1 MIYFK
6 KILRYAKPYKRFAF
20 LNVFFNIL
28 YAIFSALSFYVLM
41 PLLQVIFGED
51 QNKTIKEPIYNGF
64 TSLGEFMNDYF
75 SYYMVSKV
83 GDDQE
88 KKLLIVIGLI
98 LIVIILKNVFSYLGF
113 YAITF
118 LKNGVLKDIRNDLYQ
133 KTISL
138 PISYFSEKK
147 KGDIMARIGPDVI
160 EVHYSFLSILELIFR
175 DPIMIIVTIISMLAI
190 SVKLTIFIFI
200 FVPIAGFVINVLGK
214 NLKKTSDK
222 TQKEQGYF
230 LSLLEES
237 LTGLRI
243 IKGFNAEK
251 IFNTKFYDS
260 SIRFEKLM
268 NKLLTRTQIA
278 APVSEI
284 LGILVFCVLI
294 WYGGTLVL
302 VEKSIPPSAFIPFLG
317 FAYNIITPAKSIS
330 KASFTIKKG
339 NAAAERILE
348 ILETEDPLKDG
359 PNSIDK
365 TDFTN
370 EIEFK
375 NISFAYENEA
385 VLKNFS
391 LKIPKGKSV
400 ALVGQSGSGKSTLAN
415 LITRFYDVN
424 EGSITIDGTNIKDIT
439 KKSLLGLMGIV
450 TQDSIL
456 FNDSVIE
463 NIKLGKKEASNE
475 EVQEAAEIANANEF
489 IKDLPNQYDT
499 HIGDG
504 GNKLSGGQK
513 QRISIAR
520 AVIKNPPIMILD
532 EATSA
537 LDTESEQLVQ
547 VALEK
552 MMKNR
557 TSLVIAHRLSTIQ
570 NADNIV
576 VMKKGEIVEQGKHD
590 ELLEIKGEY
599 YKLVSMQSFE

>member
-6 KILRYAKPYKRFAF
+6 KILQYAKPYKLYAV
-20 LNVFFNIL
+20 LNIIFNIF

-51 QNKTIKEPIYNGF
+51 QNKEIIEPVYKGF
-64 TSLGEFMNDYF
+64 TSLGEYMNDYF
-75 SYYMVSKV
+75 SFFMMNKV

-88 KKLLIVIGLI
+88 KKLLIVIALI
-98 LIVIILKNVFSYLGF
+98 LVVIILKNIFSYLGF

-175 DPIMIIVTIISMLAI
+175 DPIMILITIISMLSA
-190 SVKLTIFIFI
+190 SVKLTFFI
-200 FVPIAGFVINVLGK
+200 FVFVPVAGFIINIIGK

-222 TQKEQGYF
+222 VQREQGTL
-230 LSLLEES
+230 LSLLEETLS
-237 LTGLRI
+237 GLRI

-251 IFNTKFYDS
+251 VFHHK
-260 SIRFEKLM
+260 FEKSTSKFEQFS
-268 NKLLTRTQIA
+268 NKLMIKTQLA
-278 APVSEI
+278 GPVSEI
-284 LGILVFCVLI
+284 LGIMVFCVLI
-294 WYGGTLVL
+294 WYGGNLVL
-302 VEKSIPPSAFIPFLG
+302 VEKTIPPAVFIPFLG
-317 FAYNIITPAKSIS
+317 LAYNIITPAKSIS

-339 NAAAERILE
+339 NAAAERILA
-348 ILETEDPLKDG
+348 ILETEDPLQDSQNATYKA
-359 PNSIDK
+359 
-365 TDFTN
+365 DFTS

-375 NISFAYENEA
+375 NVSFKYEDDF
-385 VLKNFS
+385 VLKDFS
-391 LKIPKGKSV
+391 LKVPKGTSV

-424 EGSITIDGTNIKDIT
+424 EGNISIDGNDVKNIS

-456 FNDSVIE
+456 FNDTVSE
-463 NIKLGKKEASNE
+463 NIKLGKQDATEEEIRNAS
-475 EVQEAAEIANANEF
+475 EIANAHEF
-489 IKDLPNQYDT
+489 INELPKQYET
-499 HIGDG
+499 NIGDG

-520 AVIKNPPIMILD
+520 AVLKNPPIMILD

-547 VALEK
+547 TALEK

-570 NADNIV
+570 KADNIV
-576 VMKKGEIVEQGKHD
+576 VLRKGTIIEQGKHE
-590 ELLEIKGEY
+590 ELLAKKGEY
-599 YKLVSMQSFE
+599 FKLVTMQTLQ

>member
-51 QNKTIKEPIYNGF
+51 QNKTVKEPIYNGF

-98 LIVIILKNVFSYLGF
+98 LVVIILKNIFSYLGF

-138 PISYFSEKK
+138 PISFFSEKK

-200 FVPIAGFVINVLGK
+200 FVPIAGFVINILGK

-230 LSLLEES
+230 LSLLEETLS
-237 LTGLRI
+237 GLRI

-260 SIRFEKLM
+260 SNRFEKLM
-268 NKLLTRTQIA
+268 NKLLTRTQLA

-348 ILETEDPLKDG
+348 ILETEDSLKDG

-365 TDFTN
+365 TNFTD

-375 NISFAYENEA
+375 NISFKYENDA

-415 LITRFYDVN
+415 LVTRFYDVN

-439 KKSLLGLMGIV
+439 KKSLLSLMGIV

-475 EVQEAAEIANANEF
+475 EVQEAAEIANAYEF
-489 IKDLPNQYDT
+489 IKNLPNQYDT

-590 ELLEIKGEY
+590 ELLERKGEY

>member
-51 QNKTIKEPIYNGF
+51 QNKTVKEPIYNGF

-98 LIVIILKNVFSYLGF
+98 LVVIILKNIFSYLGF

-138 PISYFSEKK
+138 PISFFSEKK

-200 FVPIAGFVINVLGK
+200 FVPIAGFVINILGK

-230 LSLLEES
+230 LSLLEETLS
-237 LTGLRI
+237 GLRI

-260 SIRFEKLM
+260 SNRFEKLM
-268 NKLLTRTQIA
+268 NKLLTRTQLA

-365 TDFTN
+365 TNFTD

-375 NISFAYENEA
+375 NISFKYENDA

-415 LITRFYDVN
+415 LVTRFYDVN

-439 KKSLLGLMGIV
+439 KKSLLSLMGIV

-475 EVQEAAEIANANEF
+475 EVQEAAEIANAYEF
-489 IKDLPNQYDT
+489 IKNLPNQYDT

-590 ELLEIKGEY
+590 ELLERKGEY

>member
-51 QNKTIKEPIYNGF
+51 QNKTVKEPIYNGF

-98 LIVIILKNVFSYLGF
+98 LVVIILKNIFSYLGF

-200 FVPIAGFVINVLGK
+200 FVPIAGFVINILGK
-214 NLKKTSDK
+214 NLKRTSDK

-230 LSLLEES
+230 LSLLEETLS
-237 LTGLRI
+237 GLRI

-260 SIRFEKLM
+260 SNRFEKLM
-268 NKLLTRTQIA
+268 NKLLTRTQLA

-284 LGILVFCVLI
+284 LGILVFCILI

-365 TDFTN
+365 TNFTD

-375 NISFAYENEA
+375 NISFKYENDA

-415 LITRFYDVN
+415 LVTRFYDVN

-439 KKSLLGLMGIV
+439 KKSLLSLMGIV

-463 NIKLGKKEASNE
+463 NIKLGKKEASDE
-475 EVQEAAEIANANEF
+475 EVQEAAEIANAYEF
-489 IKDLPNQYDT
+489 IKNLPNQYDT

-537 LDTESEQLVQ
+537 LDTESEQFVQ

-557 TSLVIAHRLSTIQ
+557 TSLIIAHRLSTIQ

-590 ELLEIKGEY
+590 ELLERKGEY